1 MQALTFGTDFV
12 STSLAA
18 GGFAC
23 AFLSFLSHFSAKAVA
38 AGKTKFMLP
47 GPIQTAK
54 RGLTFF
60 QATVSVLIEMACDVP
75 EEFAYRWGKHFENAK
90 RW

>member
-1 MQALTFGTDFV
+1 MQALTFSNEFV

-38 AGKTKFMLP
+38 AGKTKFVLP
-47 GPIQTAK
+47 GPVTTAK
-54 RGLTFF
+54 RALTYL
-60 QATVSVLIEMACDVP
+60 QATGSVLWEMACDVP